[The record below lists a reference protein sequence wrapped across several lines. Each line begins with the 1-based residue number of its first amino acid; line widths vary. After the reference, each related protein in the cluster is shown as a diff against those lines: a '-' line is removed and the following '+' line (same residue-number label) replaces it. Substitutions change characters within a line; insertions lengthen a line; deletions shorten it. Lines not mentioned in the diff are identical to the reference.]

1 MSVLPADL
9 YTQVPVSE
17 PRLPCLPGSL
27 RSFPPQTLQLSDD
40 VSRLVSPRS
49 AGMLRS
55 WFKAA
60 FVLWLVPE
68 SLGPAARLYTEEDPL
83 VILSS
88 SSLTPTVTNSSSAW
102 LLQFYS
108 SWCGHCIQYSS
119 TWKSLALDV
128 KDWQQAIHLS
138 VLDCAQEEN
147 LDACKDYGIKF
158 YPTFKYFRA
167 HSPPTD
173 KGTTCR
179 GGDRTVQFMRQLMVD
194 ILQNHTQMDRP
205 DHCPALEPV
214 SSVELLPV
222 LGQRSDHYTAIVV
235 EEPESYVGRE
245 VILDLLQFSGV
256 EVKRAL
262 SSDRPLLDAL
272 KVTAFPSVYLLHPN
286 GTHANLHVE
295 KRLRFFFS
303 SLLRTL
309 PGVQRRPKSD
319 SSSSSVGQKVAL
331 PHGQSSEPWRNF
343 DRSKVYTADL
353 ESALHYLL
361 RVELAAH
368 TSLEGDELKVFKDLV
383 TVVTKLYPGGGSV
396 AKLME
401 TLSDWLL
408 SLPLQ
413 RIPYQAV
420 LDLVDNKMRIS
431 GVFLGAEVRW
441 VGCQG
446 SRAGLRGYPCS
457 LWTLFHVLTVQHD
470 AMPTALDNTGLE
482 GEAAPVLQVMRR
494 YIRTFFGCEE
504 CGRHFEQ
511 AAAASMD
518 RVQNREQQILWLW
531 NQHNM
536 VNNRLTGSLSDD
548 PLFPKAPWPSPSLCA
563 SCHEE
568 ENGVHVWNQNRILSF
583 LRHHYGASNL
593 SPHYSLTPPQLP
605 APHPNPNP
613 GPVQTSK
620 PQAEKQGGAG
630 GGGERREQVKVAEEL
645 PGPQLRHQAHRG
657 EQKGEVPGH
666 RGEGGAGGGV
676 WILGLGFNSVD
687 MSLCVVLYVCSC
699 LFLMLLFFF
708 FKVRS
713 KRWKLRHS
721 RLYV

>member
-1 MSVLPADL
+1 
-9 YTQVPVSE
+9 
-17 PRLPCLPGSL
+17 
-27 RSFPPQTLQLSDD
+27 
-40 VSRLVSPRS
+40 
-49 AGMLRS
+49 MLRF
-55 WFKAA
+55 WFEAA
-60 FVLWLVPE
+60 VVLWLVPGG
-68 SLGPAARLYTEEDPL
+68 LGAAARLYTDEDPL

-88 SSLTPTVTNSSSAW
+88 STLKPTVSNSSSAW
-102 LLQFYS
+102 LIQFYS

-119 TWKSLALDV
+119 TWKTLAQDV
-128 KDWQQAIHLS
+128 KDWQQAIGVA

-147 LDACKDYGIKF
+147 FDVCKEYSIKF

-167 HSPPTD
+167 HSSPTD
-173 KGTTCR
+173 VGTTYR
-179 GGDRTVQFMRQLMVD
+179 GADRQVQAVRQLMVN
-194 ILQNHTQMDRP
+194 ILQNHTRLDWP
-205 DHCPALEPV
+205 NHCPPLDPL
-214 SSVELLPV
+214 SSEKLLPL
-222 LGQRSDHYTAIVV
+222 LGQRSDVFTAIVV
-235 EEPESYVGRE
+235 EEPDSYVGRE
-245 VILDLLQFSGV
+245 VILDLLQYSGV
-256 EVKRAL
+256 QVKRAL
-262 SSDRPLLDAL
+262 STDRPLVESL
-272 KVTAFPSVYLLHPN
+272 KITTFPSVYLLHPN
-286 GTHANLHVE
+286 GTHTHLHVE

-309 PGVQRRPKSD
+309 PGVQRRLMSD
-319 SSSSSVGQKVAL
+319 SSSSSQVEAL
-331 PHGQSSEPWRNF
+331 PHKQSPEIWREF

-361 RVELAAH
+361 RVELATH
-368 TSLEGDELKVFKDLV
+368 STLEGEELKVFKDFVTLV
-383 TVVTKLYPGGGSV
+383 SKLYPGGGSV
-396 AKLME
+396 VKLME

-420 LDLVDNKMRIS
+420 LDLVNNKMRIS
-431 GVFLGAEVRW
+431 GVHLGAELRW

-446 SRAGLRGYPCS
+446 SKVGLRGYPCS

-470 AMPTALDNTGLE
+470 AMPTALENTGLE
-482 GEAAPVLQVMRR
+482 GETAPVLQVMRR
-494 YIRTFFGCEE
+494 YIRTFFGCEQ

-518 RVQNREQQILWLW
+518 RVLDREQQVLWLW

-536 VNNRLTGSLSDD
+536 VNYRLAGSLSDD

-568 ENGVHVWNQNRILSF
+568 KSGVHVWNQDNVLRF

-593 SPHYSLTPPQLP
+593 SPTYSLPPPHPP
-605 APHPNPNP
+605 APPADPDP
-613 GPVQTSK
+613 AQTGQS
-620 PQAEKQGGAG
+620 QEEQQGGV
-630 GGGERREQVKVAEEL
+630 ERKDQVKKAEE
-645 PGPQLRHQAHRG
+645 QLEPRLGQQAQRV
-657 EQKGEVPGH
+657 EVPGH
-666 RGEGGAGGGV
+666 GEGGGAGAGQGQGAGGV

-713 KRWKLRHS
+713 RRWRLRHS
-721 RLYV
+721 RLPV

>member
-1 MSVLPADL
+1 
-9 YTQVPVSE
+9 
-17 PRLPCLPGSL
+17 
-27 RSFPPQTLQLSDD
+27 
-40 VSRLVSPRS
+40 
-49 AGMLRS
+49 MLRF

-60 FVLWLVPE
+60 VALWLVPGC
-68 SLGPAARLYTEEDPL
+68 LGAAARLYTEEDPL

-88 SSLTPTVTNSSSAW
+88 SSLKSTISNSSSAW
-102 LLQFYS
+102 LVQFFS

-119 TWKSLALDV
+119 TWRALAQDV
-128 KDWQQAIHLS
+128 KDWQQAIS
-138 VLDCAQEEN
+138 VAVLDCAQEEN
-147 LDACKDYGIKF
+147 FDVCKEFSIRF

-167 HSPPTD
+167 HSAETD
-173 KGTTCR
+173 RGTSYR
-179 GGDRTVQFMRQLMVD
+179 GADRQIQSVRQLMVN
-194 ILQNHTQMDRP
+194 ILQNHTRLDRP
-205 DHCPALEPV
+205 DHCPPLEPY
-214 SSVELLPV
+214 STAELLPL
-222 LGQRSDHYTAIVV
+222 LGQRSDHYTAIII
-235 EEPESYVGRE
+235 EEPDSYVGRE
-245 VILDLLQFSGV
+245 VILDLLQYSGV
-256 EVKRAL
+256 AVQRAL
-262 SSDRPLLDAL
+262 SSELPLLDAL
-272 KVTAFPSVYLLHPN
+272 KITTFPSIYLLHPN
-286 GTHANLHVE
+286 GTHTHLHVQ
-295 KRLRFFFS
+295 KRQRFFFS

-309 PGVQRRPKSD
+309 PGVQRRLKSHG
-319 SSSSSVGQKVAL
+319 SSSSVGQVGAL
-331 PHGQSSEPWRNF
+331 PDKHSTEPWRDF

-361 RVELAAH
+361 RVELATH
-368 TSLEGDELKVFKDLV
+368 NTLEGEELKIFKDFVTLV
-383 TVVTKLYPGGGSV
+383 AKLYPGGGSV
-396 AKLME
+396 VKLME

-431 GVFLGAEVRW
+431 GVFLGAELRW

-470 AMPTALDNTGLE
+470 ATPTALENTGLE
-482 GEAAPVLQVMRR
+482 GEVAPVLQVMRQ

-511 AAAASMD
+511 AAAVSMD
-518 RVQNREQQILWLW
+518 RVESREQQILWLW

-536 VNNRLTGSLSDD
+536 VNYRLAGSLSDD

-568 ENGVHVWNQNRILSF
+568 KNGVHVWNYDNVLHF

-593 SPHYSLTPPQLP
+593 SPKYSLTPPRLP
-605 APHPNPNP
+605 APPPNPDP
-613 GPVQTSK
+613 TRTSQPEEE
-620 PQAEKQGGAG
+620 PQG
-630 GGGERREQVKVAEEL
+630 GGGERREEERRPKEQL
-645 PGPQLRHQAHRG
+645 EPQPGHQAQRG
-657 EQKGEVPGH
+657 EDRGEVTGH
-666 RGEGGAGGGV
+666 TGGGGGGGAGGGV

-713 KRWKLRHS
+713 RRWKLRHS
-721 RLYV
+721 RLHV

>member
-1 MSVLPADL
+1 
-9 YTQVPVSE
+9 
-17 PRLPCLPGSL
+17 
-27 RSFPPQTLQLSDD
+27 
-40 VSRLVSPRS
+40 
-49 AGMLRS
+49 MLRS
-55 WFKAA
+55 WLKVAV
-60 FVLWLVPE
+60 VLWLVP
-68 SLGPAARLYTEEDPL
+68 GCVGAAARLYAEEDPL

-88 SSLTPTVTNSSSAW
+88 SSLKPTVSNSSSAW
-102 LLQFYS
+102 LVQFFS

-119 TWKSLALDV
+119 TWKALAQDV
-128 KDWQQAIHLS
+128 KDWQQAVGVA

-147 LDACKDYGIKF
+147 FDVCKEFGIKF

-167 HSPPTD
+167 HSPETD
-173 KGTTCR
+173 RGTPYR
-179 GGDRTVQFMRQLMVD
+179 GADREIQSVRQLMVN
-194 ILQNHTQMDRP
+194 ILQNHTKLDWP
-205 DHCPALEPV
+205 DHCPPLEPY
-214 SSVELLPV
+214 SSVELLPL
-222 LGQRSDHYTAIVV
+222 LGQRSDHYTAIII
-235 EEPESYVGRE
+235 EEPNSYVGRE
-245 VILDLLQFSGV
+245 VILDLLQYSGV

-262 SSDRPLLDAL
+262 SSDLPLLDAL
-272 KVTAFPSVYLLHPN
+272 RITTFPSVYLLHPN
-286 GTHANLHVE
+286 GTHTHLHVQ

-309 PGVQRRPKSD
+309 PGVQRRLKSG
-319 SSSSSVGQKVAL
+319 SISISGGQMADK
-331 PHGQSSEPWRNF
+331 QSSEPWRDF

-361 RVELAAH
+361 RVELATH
-368 TSLEGDELKVFKDLV
+368 NTLEGEELKVFKDFVTLV
-383 TVVTKLYPGGGSV
+383 AKLYPGGGSV
-396 AKLME
+396 VKLME

-408 SLPLQ
+408 SLPLP

-446 SRAGLRGYPCS
+446 SRVGLRGYPCS

-470 AMPTALDNTGLE
+470 ATPSTLENTGLE

-504 CGRHFEQ
+504 CGRHFEE
-511 AAAASMD
+511 AAAVSMD
-518 RVQNREQQILWLW
+518 AVQSREEQILWLW

-536 VNNRLTGSLSDD
+536 VNYRLAGSLSDD
-548 PLFPKAPWPSPSLCA
+548 PLFPKAPWPSPSLCP

-568 ENGVHVWNQNRILSF
+568 KNGVHIWNQDNILLF
-583 LRHHYGASNL
+583 LRQHYGASNI
-593 SPHYSLTPPQLP
+593 SPRYSVTPPRLP
-605 APHPNPNP
+605 APPPNPDP
-613 GPVQTSK
+613 DPAQTSRS
-620 PQAEKQGGAG
+620 QEEHR
-630 GGGERREQVKVAEEL
+630 GGGERKEPQNKAEQLE
-645 PGPQLRHQAHRG
+645 PGAGHQVQRG
-657 EQKGEVPGH
+657 EERQEVLGLG
-666 RGEGGAGGGV
+666 RGTGGAAGGGGV

-713 KRWKLRHS
+713 RRWKLRYS
-721 RLYV
+721 RLHV

>member
-1 MSVLPADL
+1 
-9 YTQVPVSE
+9 
-17 PRLPCLPGSL
+17 
-27 RSFPPQTLQLSDD
+27 
-40 VSRLVSPRS
+40 
-49 AGMLRS
+49 MLRF

-60 FVLWLVPE
+60 VVLWLVHE
-68 SLGPAARLYTEEDPL
+68 CLGPAARLYTEEDPL

-102 LLQFYS
+102 LVQFYS

-119 TWKSLALDV
+119 TWKTMAQDV
-128 KDWQQAIHLS
+128 KDWQQAIVVS

-147 LDACKDYGIKF
+147 FDACKDYGIKF

-167 HSPPTD
+167 HSLSTD

-179 GGDRTVQFMRQLMVD
+179 GGDRTIQFMRQLMVD
-194 ILQNHTQMDRP
+194 ILQNHTQVDRP
-205 DHCPALEPV
+205 DHCPSLEPV
-214 SSVELLPV
+214 SSVELLPL
-222 LGQRSDHYTAIVV
+222 LGQRSDHYTAIIV

-256 EVKRAL
+256 AVKRAL
-262 SSDRPLLDAL
+262 SSDRHLLDTL
-272 KVTAFPSVYLLHPN
+272 KITTFPSVYLLHPN
-286 GTHANLHVE
+286 GTHTHLHVE

-303 SLLRTL
+303 SLLRML

-319 SSSSSVGQKVAL
+319 SNSSNVGQKGAL
-331 PHGQSSEPWRNF
+331 PHGQSSDPWRNF

-368 TSLEGDELKVFKDLV
+368 ASLEGDELRVFKDLV
-383 TVVTKLYPGGGSV
+383 TLVAKLYPVGGSV
-396 AKLME
+396 VKLME

-413 RIPYQAV
+413 QIPYQAI

-431 GVFLGAEVRW
+431 GVFLGAEIRW

-446 SRAGLRGYPCS
+446 SRPGLRGYPCS
-457 LWTLFHVLTVQHD
+457 LWTLFHVLTVRHD
-470 AMPTALDNTGLE
+470 AMPTALENTGLD

-536 VNNRLTGSLSDD
+536 VNNRLAGSLSDD
-548 PLFPKAPWPSPSLCA
+548 HLFPKAPWPSPSLCA

-568 ENGVHVWNQNRILSF
+568 ENGIHVWNQDSILSF

-593 SPHYSLTPPQLP
+593 SPQYALTPPHLP
-605 APHPNPNP
+605 APPPDPNP
-613 GPVQTSK
+613 GAVQTSQ
-620 PQAEKQGGAG
+620 PQDENR
-630 GGGERREQVKVAEEL
+630 GGGERKEPEKKAEEH
-645 PGPQLRHQAHRG
+645 PAPQIGHQAHRG
-657 EQKGEVPGH
+657 KERGEVPGH
-666 RGEGGAGGGV
+666 GRGEGAAGSV

-713 KRWKLRHS
+713 RRWKLRHS
-721 RLYV
+721 RLHV

>member
-1 MSVLPADL
+1 
-9 YTQVPVSE
+9 
-17 PRLPCLPGSL
+17 
-27 RSFPPQTLQLSDD
+27 
-40 VSRLVSPRS
+40 
-49 AGMLRS
+49 MLRF

-60 FVLWLVPE
+60 VVLWLVHE
-68 SLGPAARLYTEEDPL
+68 CLGPAARLYTEEDPL

-102 LLQFYS
+102 LVQFYS

-119 TWKSLALDV
+119 TWKTMAQDV
-128 KDWQQAIHLS
+128 KDWQQAIVVS

-147 LDACKDYGIKF
+147 FDACKDYGIKF

-167 HSPPTD
+167 HSLSTD

-179 GGDRTVQFMRQLMVD
+179 GGDRTIQFMRQLMVD
-194 ILQNHTQMDRP
+194 ILQNHTQVDRP
-205 DHCPALEPV
+205 DHCPSLEPV
-214 SSVELLPV
+214 SSVELLPL
-222 LGQRSDHYTAIVV
+222 LGQRSDHYTAIIV

-256 EVKRAL
+256 AVKRAL
-262 SSDRPLLDAL
+262 SSDRHLLDTL
-272 KVTAFPSVYLLHPN
+272 KITTFPSVYLLHPN
-286 GTHANLHVE
+286 GTHTHLHVE

-303 SLLRTL
+303 SLLRML

-319 SSSSSVGQKVAL
+319 SNSSNVGQKGAL
-331 PHGQSSEPWRNF
+331 PHGQSSDPWRNF

-368 TSLEGDELKVFKDLV
+368 ASLEGDELRVFKDLV
-383 TVVTKLYPGGGSV
+383 TLVAKLYPVGGSV
-396 AKLME
+396 VKLME

-413 RIPYQAV
+413 QIPYQAI

-431 GVFLGAEVRW
+431 GVFLGAEIRW

-446 SRAGLRGYPCS
+446 SRPGLRGYPCS
-457 LWTLFHVLTVQHD
+457 LWTLFHVLTVRHD
-470 AMPTALDNTGLE
+470 AMPTALEN
-482 GEAAPVLQVMRR
+482 
-494 YIRTFFGCEE
+494 
-504 CGRHFEQ
+504 
-511 AAAASMD
+511 
-518 RVQNREQQILWLW
+518 
-531 NQHNM
+531 
-536 VNNRLTGSLSDD
+536 TGSLSDD
-548 PLFPKAPWPSPSLCA
+548 HLFPKAPWPSPSLCA

-568 ENGVHVWNQNRILSF
+568 ENGIHVWNQDSILSF

-593 SPHYSLTPPQLP
+593 SPQYALTPPHLP
-605 APHPNPNP
+605 APPPDPNP
-613 GPVQTSK
+613 GAVQTSQ
-620 PQAEKQGGAG
+620 PQDENR
-630 GGGERREQVKVAEEL
+630 GGGERKEPEKKAEEH
-645 PGPQLRHQAHRG
+645 PAPQIGHQAHRG
-657 EQKGEVPGH
+657 KERGEVPGH
-666 RGEGGAGGGV
+666 GRGEGAAGSV

-713 KRWKLRHS
+713 RRWKLRHS
-721 RLYV
+721 RLHV